1 MAIGLDSFG
10 ITFLA
15 RELARLVAGYA
26 IRGVVLGDD
35 KVLAIRLA
43 GKKPVD
49 LKFLHEVTLPLL
61 CVTRPAIRS
70 GYSGAKRGQPG
81 LPRFEEH
88 LVGCTVA
95 DVCQIDL
102 DRIIM
107 ITARGGADRI
117 FRLYF
122 ELMPP
127 FPNLFMADGRDNLLE
142 PLFKV
147 GTRTKRR
154 TLARGKP
161 YVPPPTDT
169 KIHPV
174 DMTSEQIGALAWQ
187 EDNEVLSKTI
197 LGVSPFLSREII
209 QRAKRMGSVFDA
221 LNEMLNTYRQGQ
233 ATPCIFEADPSISR
247 NPPPIGLAWY
257 VPSSGLAI
265 RVKPVKSLNMA
276 VGRMLSEYLKVT
288 EHERV
293 KAAVVRS
300 LSKEIGRLQKTLR
313 LTKDAAGERD
323 AADRHRKFGELLIA
337 NLTRIRKGATEA
349 LVLDLYSTGGK
360 EIMIPLEPRLT
371 PHANAEV
378 YFKKAKKSQRRARLV
393 EKRLEAVRSRLGELR
408 DWLAEVQQPE
418 VGLKRLKEIA
428 GLFLTATVRERDR
441 QGPVDEKA
449 LRLGIKPRRYTVSG
463 GWVVLVGRS
472 ARENDV
478 LTHRYASASD
488 LWFHARQAQGSH
500 VVLRRVRKKTEVSR
514 EAVVETAA
522 IAAYHSKARTSKHV
536 PVSYTEKRY
545 VKRVRKGPP
554 GLCVMLREKVVFVDP
569 GLPARRT
576 P

>member
-15 RELARLVAGYA
+15 RELARLVAGYV
-26 IRGVVLGDD
+26 IQGVVLGDD
-35 KVLAIRLA
+35 KVLSIRLA

-61 CVTRPAIRS
+61 CVTRPARRS
-70 GYSGAKRGQPG
+70 AHSRARLGQPG
-81 LPRFEEH
+81 LPRFEEY

-95 DVCQIDL
+95 DVCQVDL

-107 ITARGGADRI
+107 ITARDGANRI

-127 FPNLFMADGRDNLLE
+127 FPNLFMADGSDNLLE
-142 PLFKV
+142 PLFKA

-161 YVPPPTDT
+161 YVPPATDA

-174 DMTSEQIGALAWQ
+174 DITSEQIGALAWQ

-209 QRAKRMGSVFDA
+209 QRAKRMGSLFDA
-221 LNEMLNTYRQGQ
+221 LNEVLNTYRQGQ
-233 ATPCIFEADPSISR
+233 AAPCIFEVDPSMSR

-257 VPSSGLAI
+257 TPSPGLAI
-265 RVKPVKSLNMA
+265 HVRPVRSLNMA
-276 VGRMLSEYLKVT
+276 AGRMLNEYLKVT

-293 KAAVVRS
+293 KAAVVRP
-300 LSKEIGRLQKTLR
+300 LSKEIGRLQKMVR
-313 LTKDAAGERD
+313 LTKDAAEERD
-323 AADRHRKFGELLIA
+323 AADRHRKFGELLMA

-349 LVLDLYSTGGK
+349 RVLDLYSASGK
-360 EIMIPLEPRLT
+360 EVMIPLEPRLT
-371 PHANAEV
+371 PHANAEI
-378 YFKKAKKSQRRARLV
+378 YFKRAKKSQRRARLV
-393 EKRLEAVRSRLGELR
+393 EKRLEAARSRLGELR

-418 VGLKRLKEIA
+418 VGLERLKEIA
-428 GLFLTATVRERDR
+428 SLFLTATARERDS

-478 LTHRYASASD
+478 LTHRYASPGD

-500 VVLRRVRKKTEVSR
+500 VVLRRARKKTEVSR
-514 EAVVETAA
+514 EAVVEAAA

-545 VKRVRKGPP
+545 VKRVRRAPP

-569 GLPARRT
+569 ALPAHRT